1 MNLTQLVPLILIAVI
16 AIVSFIGWRNTFV
29 FQRYQFQIAAIRY
42 NKQYQRLI
50 TSAFLHAD
58 GWHLF
63 FNLFTLYFFSRVIA
77 YIYGWPGF
85 LLLFFGAV
93 LAGNLFSL
101 WLYKN
106 RPSYAAIGASG
117 GVSGILFASI
127 TINPMSEIMIVPIPI
142 PITAWIYA
150 TLYFAYSVAMMLS
163 PRQWDN
169 TGHAAHL
176 GGAACGMLFAFMIT
190 PAFVMQNAL
199 FLGIMSLPLLYLAYE
214 VLINKKA
221 R

>member
-1 MNLTQLVPLILIAVI
+1 MNLTQFVPLILIAVI

-77 YIYGWPGF
+77 YIYGWLGF

-127 TINPMSEIMIVPIPI
+127 TINPMSEIMIFPIPI
-142 PITAWIYA
+142 HFISCLLGCHDVKPTPMGQHGTRGAFGRSSLRNAVCFCDYA
-150 TLYFAYSVAMMLS
+150 CFCDAKRAVFGHYVA
-163 PRQWDN
+163 
-169 TGHAAHL
+169 
-176 GGAACGMLFAFMIT
+176 
-190 PAFVMQNAL
+190 AL
-199 FLGIMSLPLLYLAYE
+199 AVFGIRS
-214 VLINKKA
+214 ID
-221 R
+221 

>member
-77 YIYGWPGF
+77 YIYGWLGF
-85 LLLFFGAV
+85 LLLFFWRGAGWQFV
-93 LAGNLFSL
+93 FAVAVQKSPQLCRD
-101 WLYKN
+101 W
-106 RPSYAAIGASG
+106 RIGRR
-117 GVSGILFASI
+117 V
-127 TINPMSEIMIVPIPI
+127 
-142 PITAWIYA
+142 
-150 TLYFAYSVAMMLS
+150 
-163 PRQWDN
+163 
-169 TGHAAHL
+169 GH
-176 GGAACGMLFAFMIT
+176 
-190 PAFVMQNAL
+190 FVRVYHN
-199 FLGIMSLPLLYLAYE
+199 
-214 VLINKKA
+214 
-221 R
+221 